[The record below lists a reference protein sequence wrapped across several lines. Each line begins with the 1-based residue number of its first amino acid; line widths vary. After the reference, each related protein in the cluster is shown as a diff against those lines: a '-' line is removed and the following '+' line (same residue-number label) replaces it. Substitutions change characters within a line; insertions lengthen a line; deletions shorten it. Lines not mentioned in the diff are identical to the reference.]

1 MIVVLARGEVH
12 VRQALRQSP
21 ACFLC
26 TLRLSRLHPA
36 IDFLDGWG
44 VRYYLIASHTYTWCH
59 LTIRS
64 LLALR
69 LSMIDAA
76 DILVLTSAVIPL
88 QIHKFAQFNK
98 VNAINP
104 NRKPSELATKLDILY
119 IRVDDRRLFW
129 IICKTVY

>member
-1 MIVVLARGEVH
+1 
-12 VRQALRQSP
+12 
-21 ACFLC
+21 
-26 TLRLSRLHPA
+26 
-36 IDFLDGWG
+36 
-44 VRYYLIASHTYTWCH
+44 
-59 LTIRS
+59 
-64 LLALR
+64 
-69 LSMIDAA
+69 MIDAA